1 MNAASLGPMWE
12 GYSAKPL
19 DPAAVRFKAAPALV
33 RGECDGCVFCG
44 QRAAV
49 CRQVEA
55 IAMANNIIDCDG
67 RLQDGSSVI
76 YVVDKS
82 DPRQL
87 DLLQGVK

>member
-12 GYSAKPL
+12 GHNAKPI
-19 DPAAVRFKAAPALV
+19 DPAATRFKAAPALV
-33 RGECDGCVFCG
+33 RDECDGCVFCG

-55 IAMANNIIDCDG
+55 IAAANNIIDCDG
-67 RLQDGSSVI
+67 RLSDGSSVI

-82 DPRQL
+82 DPRQM

>member
-1 MNAASLGPMWE
+1 VNAANLGPLWE
-12 GYSAKPL
+12 GYSAAPI
-19 DPAAVRFKAAPALV
+19 DPASTRFKADAALV
-33 RGECDGCVFCG
+33 RGECDGCLFWG

-55 IAMANNIIDCDG
+55 IARANNIIDCDG
-67 RLQDGSSVI
+67 RLPDGRTVI

-82 DPRQL
+82 DPRQM